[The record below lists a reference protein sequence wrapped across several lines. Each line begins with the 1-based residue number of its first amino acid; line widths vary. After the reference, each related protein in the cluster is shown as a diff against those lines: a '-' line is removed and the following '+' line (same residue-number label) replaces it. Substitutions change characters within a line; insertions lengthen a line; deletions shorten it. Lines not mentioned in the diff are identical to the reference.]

1 MSKLG
6 LPRSIGP
13 LTLIALLFA
22 LSAALRINHGIGAAM
37 ALQAS
42 PSKEESP
49 GPLHCPEPPERL
61 AEALKRRDAEVTT
74 REASLKDRIAA
85 LQLSEAVIA
94 RRLDELREAE
104 ASLRATLAIADGAA
118 ENDLLRL
125 TAVYEAMKPV
135 DAAKLFGTMAPE
147 FAAGFLGRMRPD
159 AAAAIMSG
167 MEPDKAYSIS
177 VLVAGR
183 NALAP
188 KE

>member
-1 MSKLG
+1 MTKRAF
-6 LPRSIGP
+6 PRTIGP
-13 LTLIALLFA
+13 LTLLAILFA
-22 LSAALRINHGIGAAM
+22 LSGALRINHGIGAAL

-42 PSKEESP
+42 PPSEDSSA
-49 GPLHCPEPPERL
+49 PLVCPEPPERL
-61 AEALKRRDAEVTT
+61 AEALKLRDAEISS
-74 REASLKDRIAA
+74 REASVKDRIAA
-85 LQLSEAVIA
+85 LQLSETVIT
-94 RRLDELREAE
+94 RRLEELKEAE

-118 ENDLLRL
+118 ENDLSRL
-125 TAVYEAMKPV
+125 TAVYEAMKPA